1 MRLAWAFFKR
11 DALIAMSYKAS
22 LTVQLLGNVLLLGIF
37 YYIGQLVNAG
47 TPPAALAQ
55 YGGSYL
61 AFMLIGIAL
70 TDCVGVSLTTFAREI
85 REGQLTGT
93 LEATM
98 MSPVR
103 LPAILLCSSLWS
115 YFFSG
120 MRFLLY
126 LGLGS
131 AFYGVSLRQ
140 ADLGSAAAIF
150 LLTVLCFAGVGILW
164 ASVIMLLKRGEA
176 ILSLAGLI
184 FIVLSGV
191 LFPRELLPRWLQL
204 LGQAVPLTHALDGM
218 RRALLQGE
226 SVGQLAS
233 TLVILAAFALLLLTA
248 GLTAFDL
255 AVTRAKRIGSL
266 VEF

>member
-37 YYIGQLVNAG
+37 YFIGELVNAG
-47 TPPAALAQ
+47 TPPAALAP

-115 YFFSG
+115 YFFSAF
-120 MRFLLY
+120 RFVLY
-126 LGLGS
+126 VVLG
-131 AFYGVSLRQ
+131 AVFYKVRLAQ
-140 ADLGSAAAIF
+140 ANMLSAAAIF

-164 ASVIMLLKRGEA
+164 ASVILLLKRGEA

-184 FIVLSGV
+184 VIVVSGV
-191 LFPRELLPRWLQL
+191 VFPRQLLPGWLQTL
-204 LGQAVPLTHALDGM
+204 AEAVPLTHALDGM
-218 RRALLQGE
+218 RRAVLRGE
-226 SVGQLAS
+226 SVHELAS
-233 TLVILAAFALLLLTA
+233 ILATLSIFAVVLLAA
-248 GLTAFDL
+248 GLTAFDR
-255 AVTRAKRIGSL
+255 AVTRAKRMGSL

>member
-11 DALIAMSYKAS
+11 DALIALSYKAS
-22 LTVQLLGNVLLLGIF
+22 LAVQLLGNVLLLGIF
-37 YYIGQLVNAG
+37 YFIGKLVNAG
-47 TPPAALAQ
+47 TPPAALAA

-103 LPAILLCSSLWS
+103 LPAILLCSSLWN

-120 MRFLLY
+120 FRFVLY
-126 LGLGS
+126 VGLG
-131 AFYGVSLRQ
+131 AVLYDVRLVQ
-140 ADLGSAAAIF
+140 ANLTSTLVIF
-150 LLTVLCFAGVGILW
+150 LLTVACFAGVGILW
-164 ASVIMLLKRGEA
+164 ASVILILKRGEA

-184 FIVLSGV
+184 VIVVSGV
-191 LFPRELLPRWLQL
+191 VFPRQLLPAWLQL
-204 LGQAVPLTHALDGM
+204 VAQAVPLTHALDGM
-218 RRALLQGE
+218 RRAVLLGQGLRE
-226 SVGQLAS
+226 LAPVLA
-233 TLVILAAFALLLLTA
+233 TLAVFAAVLLTA
-248 GLTAFDL
+248 GLVAFDL
-255 AVTRAKRIGSL
+255 AVTRTKKTGSL